1 MVDYSK
7 IFPVREYYEKFI
19 IPINPSKYRF
29 GSNGKMVCPVHGD
42 HDPSLGVM
50 DSGICHCFG
59 CNFWGDTIELHQRVM
74 RRHFNKYLPNEE
86 AKKELCRILGLDYSK
101 LPKDDI
107 PDDKGL
113 RQELAID
120 RAIESF
126 DVSDFKYM
134 ITEGKRQKKGIA
146 YFNTLMMVMTNELKE
161 KE

>member
-1 MVDYSK
+1 MQ
-7 IFPVREYYEKFI
+7 
-19 IPINPSKYRF
+19 
-29 GSNGKMVCPVHGD
+29 
-42 HDPSLGVM
+42 
-50 DSGICHCFG
+50 
-59 CNFWGDTIELHQRVM
+59 DTR
-74 RRHFNKYLPNEE
+74 
-86 AKKELCRILGLDYSK
+86 LDYSK

-161 KE
+161 KEQVVECVKVNIIA